1 MYLPIFSFHFFFSE
15 CSFTYEEE
23 ELSLADV
30 CSFFEEIGLN
40 LGSDPLQKLKPEYKQ
55 FLLEHFSELT
65 RHNPEFHGIVQC
77 IKNEPENNFFM
88 IFHLGNGQP
97 FPQEQFDKIDLYVDA
112 IHRVENIEKL
122 ELNELP
128 MEEINKLY
136 QMYIEYYKQYLNPFE
151 ELYAHTSI
159 KSNSKLTTKISS
171 QEGAK
176 VKHCRF
182 CFKYFPEVTFKKK
195 AHAISRGLGN
205 ISIFCLDE
213 CDECNEHF
221 GTTIENDLMTF
232 LNVQRMS
239 VVNKALEVPYENL
252 KLKNDGNITV
262 IENISETI
270 VEHEDFA
277 ELTLEPKEKFI
288 PKNLY
293 KALCK
298 VALSIISEQA
308 DLDCL
313 NDTIKW
319 VRSTELTSHDS
330 LMNIGIFHDVNAEH
344 HVKIHIWTR
353 KEDDKNLP
361 FKIIRLEIGQTSIVY
376 ALPFVSNQNSGLDL
390 ESLIHQLEIFK
401 NKEIAW
407 KSVEDV
413 QPIKI
418 KTTFR
423 IPRKT

>member
-1 MYLPIFSFHFFFSE
+1 MKLPIFSFHFFFSE

-23 ELSLADV
+23 ELSLEDV
-30 CSFFEEIGLN
+30 CSFFEKIGLN
-40 LGSDPLQKLKPEYKQ
+40 LGSDPLQKLTSGYKQ

-65 RHNPEFHGIVQC
+65 KHNPEFHGVVQS
-77 IKNEPENNFFM
+77 IKNEPENSFFM

-128 MEEINKLY
+128 MDEINKLY
-136 QMYIEYYKQYLNPFE
+136 QMYIEYYKDHLNPFE
-151 ELYAHTSI
+151 ELYAYTSI
-159 KSNSKLTTKISS
+159 KSNSKVTTKISS
-171 QEGAK
+171 QEGAE
-176 VKHCRF
+176 VKRCRF
-182 CFKYFPEVTFKKK
+182 CFKDSTKITFKKK

-221 GTTIENDLMTF
+221 GTTIENDLMAF
-232 LNVQRMS
+232 LSVQRMS

-262 IENISETI
+262 IENISEAI

-308 DLDCL
+308 DLDSL
-313 NDTIKW
+313 QDTIKW

-330 LMNIGIFHDVNAEH
+330 LMNIGLFHELNAEL
-344 HVKIHIWTR
+344 HVKIHMWTR
-353 KEDDKNLP
+353 KGDDKNLP
-361 FKIIRLEIGQTSIVY
+361 FKIIRLEIGQTSILY
-376 ALPFVSNQNSGLDL
+376 ALPFASNQNSGLDL
-390 ESLIHQLEIFK
+390 ESLINKLKIFK
-401 NKEIAW
+401 HKEIAW

-413 QPIKI
+413 HPIKI
-418 KTTFR
+418 KTTLR